1 MIQTTKPVEPSR
13 RVVGGSQMIKTKRV
27 YEKSAKEDGTRVL
40 VDRLWPRGISKK
52 DARIDEWL
60 REIAPSDKLRKWFGH
75 DPSKWEDFKRKY
87 MKELEGNRDLKSK
100 LEEIS
105 RVGTLTLV
113 YSAKDEMHNQAI
125 ALKEFLEHDL
135 IASGKVDQSNHSSVP
150 ARTY

>member
-1 MIQTTKPVEPSR
+1 
-13 RVVGGSQMIKTKRV
+13 MIKTKRV
-27 YEKSAKEDGTRVL
+27 YEKSTRKDGTRVL

-100 LEEIS
+100 LENIS

-113 YSAKDEMHNQAI
+113 YSAKDEKHNQAI

-135 IASGKVDQSNHSSVP
+135 IAGGKVDRSNHNSISV
-150 ARTY
+150 RTH

>member
-1 MIQTTKPVEPSR
+1 
-13 RVVGGSQMIKTKRV
+13 MIKTKRV
-27 YEKSAKEDGTRVL
+27 YEKSAKDDGTRVL

-52 DARIDEWL
+52 AAKIDEWL

-75 DPSKWEDFKRKY
+75 DPGKWEGFKRKY
-87 MKELEGNRDLKSK
+87 IKELEGKGDLKKK
-100 LEEIS
+100 LLDIS

-135 IASGKVDQSNHSSVP
+135 IACGKVDRSNHNSIPV
-150 ARTY
+150 RTH